1 MLGRRS
7 LLLASGAGALLA
19 ACGGDP
25 AAGPDRPGVTQADLA
40 RLNQAL
46 AFEHLEAAFYRAAAA
61 ELPALAEIA
70 EHEQAHVEALT
81 RAVRG
86 AGGRP
91 VAAPGGTPRLPD
103 RDALPALAL
112 RIEERRAAA
121 SLAIV
126 SRLEN
131 PGLLAAGLA
140 MHAVEARHVIA
151 LRDLAGVALAPVDAF
166 GAPTDADAALEE
178 VRGWLA

>member
-1 MLGRRS
+1 VIGRRS

-25 AAGPDRPGVTQADLA
+25 AAGPDRPGVTREDVA

-46 AFEHLEAAFYRAAAA
+46 AFEHLEAEFHRAAAA
-61 ELPALAEIA
+61 RLPALAELA
-70 EHEQAHVEALT
+70 AQEEAHVDALT
-81 RAVRG
+81 RAIRG

-91 VAAPGGTPRLPD
+91 VTPGGPVRLPEGGD
-103 RDALPALAL
+103 LAALAL
-112 RIEERRAAA
+112 RLEERRAAA
-121 SLAIV
+121 SLALV
-126 SRLEN
+126 AQLTN
-131 PGLLAAGLA
+131 PGLLALGLA

-151 LRDLAGVALAPVDAF
+151 LRDLAGVALAPTEAL
-166 GAPTDADAALEE
+166 GTPADADAALEE